1 MASTES
7 DDAVAD
13 ERIVA
18 HSVKATKL
26 GARYSASPPP
36 AQKKRKLIEDVS
48 NGSAEDS
55 RDHLTGRV
63 SPAPKSEY
71 DDEGDSSSNSSSE
84 ADSDED
90 SDSDSDEGGINTAA
104 LIGLLT
110 AQAAQA
116 DSVHQQNRL
125 IDESSLQI
133 PGSAPKKPDMT
144 SFPRPGLSIR
154 DRVAAFLPE
163 LAAANQELE
172 ELRRNGGLDAKI
184 LDDFTDK
191 DGNGGGGYIEMDLG
205 LGVLE
210 EKNGN
215 EGSESES
222 NSDTGDGE
230 NDVKVM
236 DDLMGRK
243 GKREAQ
249 AAGIEEV

>member
-1 MASTES
+1 MASARSE
-7 DDAVAD
+7 AIAD

-18 HSVKATKL
+18 HEAKATKL
-26 GARYSASPPP
+26 GTRYSQSPPP

-48 NGSAEDS
+48 NGSSGKAKE
-55 RDHLTGRV
+55 HVAATGV
-63 SPAPKSEY
+63 SASES
-71 DDEGDSSSNSSSE
+71 DDEERDSSSDSSSE
-84 ADSDED
+84 ADSEAN
-90 SDSDSDEGGINTAA
+90 SDSDSDEDGINTAA
-104 LIGLLT
+104 LIELLT

-116 DSVHQQNRL
+116 DSAHQQNHP
-125 IDESSLQI
+125 INQSSLHI
-133 PGSAPKKPDMT
+133 PGSAPKKPDMK
-144 SFPRPGLSIR
+144 SSPRPGLSIR

-184 LDDFTDK
+184 LDEYTDK
-191 DGNGGGGYIEMDLG
+191 EGEGGGGYIEMDLG

-215 EGSESES
+215 EESES
-222 NSDTGDGE
+222 DSDSDTGDAE
-230 NDVKVM
+230 NDDRVM